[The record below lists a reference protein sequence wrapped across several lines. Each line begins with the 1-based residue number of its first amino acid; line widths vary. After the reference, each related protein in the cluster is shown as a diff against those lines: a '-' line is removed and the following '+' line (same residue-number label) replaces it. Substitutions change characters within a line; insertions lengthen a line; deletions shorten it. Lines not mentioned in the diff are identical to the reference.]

1 LWLALLSDLFAIVYA
16 KIRKPFLI
24 VPNLI
29 PNDVPYEFS
38 ASLDAETNIL
48 SVMFLDKS
56 TFCQTHSLQLKF
68 PSRSSAY
75 LFLTHTLGAIFED
88 KPSDLL
94 TRGWA
99 SGKVVGPKSFTTIM
113 YVGYETLLGDGIK
126 TPWFTGNCK
135 PFDTRTFPMVV
146 WLAKNQ
152 IEPLP
157 GRLSHAI
164 SKLLLEHES
173 TLDRQTV
180 DQLLAADYIC
190 DIDETFAAECVIN
203 CCAKSSIENADLA
216 ALNKV
221 ALQLLAD
228 QTADR

>member
-1 LWLALLSDLFAIVYA
+1 LSDPFAIVYA

-29 PNDVPYEFS
+29 PNDVPYKFN
-38 ASLDAETNIL
+38 ASFDSETNIL
-48 SVMFLDKS
+48 SVMFLDES
-56 TFCQTHSLQLKF
+56 TFCQTHSLSLKF

-75 LFLTHTLGAIFED
+75 LFLTHTLGAIFEHRA
-88 KPSDLL
+88 SDLL
-94 TRGWA
+94 TTGTA
-99 SGKVVGPKSFTTIM
+99 TGKVVGPKAFTTIM
-113 YVGYETLLGDGIK
+113 HVGYETLLGDGIK
-126 TPWFTGNCK
+126 TPWFTGSCK

-180 DQLLAADYIC
+180 DQLLAADYLC
-190 DIDETFAAECVIN
+190 DIDETFAAECVVN
-203 CCAKSSIENADLA
+203 CCATSSIENTYLA
-216 ALNKV
+216 ALNEV

-228 QTADR
+228 QPADR